1 VTSTEVNGIFP
12 VERNKKMAETMQ
24 PTNGHATNSN
34 GELYIPGG
42 ANLPENTFTRVNQ
55 GPRHPLE
62 KVVGDSPAKG
72 TVLQMETGLFE
83 HGLTRARMSGATK
96 PVADD
101 QKALEEHACTMARKT
116 YCDGFDPR
124 KHPHDKVR
132 EDEYQHHLEERTE
145 AQKGTS
151 HARANLRDADNNLAK
166 TPKAGEAPA
175 PNPWLVA
182 AAIITIN
189 ISIAPTLHDRFFY
202 TLGDDLLAWLVSL
215 IGAGFVAALL
225 TLAIITGRKTIVH
238 WIGLAAGIGVGI
250 ALAVIRLSTAENTG
264 ECMFAL
270 GLTIFEVAAVLL
282 LEFAASGLRDA
293 EDKWTPARKSEDEAI
308 KLRDAAQGDLNRW
321 TSRLEEINKAIR
333 DHIGYVE
340 DRATRNLQVSEL
352 EAVAMKAVL
361 DGYNAGITEN
371 LGRIL
376 GVRRPQ

>member
-1 VTSTEVNGIFP
+1 
-12 VERNKKMAETMQ
+12 
-24 PTNGHATNSN
+24 
-34 GELYIPGG
+34 
-42 ANLPENTFTRVNQ
+42 
-55 GPRHPLE
+55 
-62 KVVGDSPAKG
+62 
-72 TVLQMETGLFE
+72 
-83 HGLTRARMSGATK
+83 
-96 PVADD
+96 
-101 QKALEEHACTMARKT
+101 
-116 YCDGFDPR
+116 
-124 KHPHDKVR
+124 
-132 EDEYQHHLEERTE
+132 
-145 AQKGTS
+145 
-151 HARANLRDADNNLAK
+151 
-166 TPKAGEAPA
+166 
-175 PNPWLVA
+175 VA

-202 TLGDDLLAWLVSL
+202 TLGDDLLAWLASL
-215 IGAGFVAALL
+215 VGAGFVAALL
-225 TLAIITGRKTIVH
+225 TLAIITGRRTIVH
-238 WIGLAAGIGVGI
+238 WIGLAAGVGVGI

-321 TSRLEEINKAIR
+321 TSRLEEINKAVR
-333 DHIGYVE
+333 DHICYVE

-352 EAVAMKAVL
+352 ESVAMKAVL